1 MQARGSLVL
10 VRRIQ
15 AVVHHTHT
23 VVSTLKCTDTTMG
36 REWKKMGH
44 KHVGWHGNIAM
55 GLHEIARSR
64 GRFEGVNRRISGKSS
79 GLARGL
85 ILSRLSGGGRR

>member
-1 MQARGSLVL
+1 
-10 VRRIQ
+10 
-15 AVVHHTHT
+15 
-23 VVSTLKCTDTTMG
+23 MG

-64 GRFEGVNRRISGKSS
+64 GRFEGVNRCISGKSS
-79 GLARGL
+79 GLALGVDFVKTLRGW
-85 ILSRLSGGGRR
+85 